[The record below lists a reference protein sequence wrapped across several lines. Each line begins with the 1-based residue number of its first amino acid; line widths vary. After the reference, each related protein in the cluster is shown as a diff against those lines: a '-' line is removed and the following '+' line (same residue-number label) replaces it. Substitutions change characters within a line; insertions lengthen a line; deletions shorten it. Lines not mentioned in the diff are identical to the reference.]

1 MGLNRFMRAM
11 MVVFITA
18 NCITINPDIIFAATD
33 SEDSSL
39 NTDEWEEE
47 KTEEQPSEVNTG
59 PRYETAREV
68 SSRDIKE
75 LEKSNKVRNTNKA
88 DLIAMLKE
96 KAEKG
101 PNNNNNNGEQTGNVA
116 TNEEASGVDRP
127 ALQVERRHPG
137 LSSDSAA
144 EIKKRRKA
152 IASSD
157 SELESL
163 TYPDKPTKAN
173 KKKVAKESVVDASE
187 SDLDSSMQ
195 SADESTPQ
203 PLKANQK
210 PFFPKVFKKIKDA
223 GKWVRDKIDE
233 NPEVKKAI
241 VDKSAGLIDQLLTKK
256 KSEEVN
262 ASDFPPPP
270 TDEELRLALPE
281 TPMLLGFNAPTTSEP
296 SSFEFPPPP
305 SDEELR
311 LALPETPML
320 LGFNAPATSEP
331 SSFEFPPPP
340 TEDELEIMRET
351 APSLDSSFTS
361 GDLASLRSAIN
372 RHSENFS
379 DFPPIPTEEELN
391 GRGGRPTSEEF
402 SSLNSGDFT
411 DDENSE
417 TTEEEI
423 DRLADLRDRGTGKH
437 SRNAGFLPLN
447 PFTSSPVPSLSPKVP
462 KISAPALISDITK
475 KTPFKNPSQPLNV
488 FNKKTTTKTVT
499 KKPTPVKTAPKL
511 AELPATKPQETVLR
525 ENKTPFIEKQAETNK
540 QSINMPSLPVI
551 QKEATESDKE
561 EMKPQTE
568 EKMVEES
575 ESANNAN
582 GKNRS
587 AGIEEGKLIAK
598 SAEDEKAKEEPGN
611 HTTLILA
618 MLAIG
623 VFSLGAFI
631 KIIQLR
637 KNN

>member
-68 SSRDIKE
+68 SSRDIEE
-75 LEKSNKVRNTNKA
+75 LEKSNKVKNTNKA
-88 DLIAMLKE
+88 DLIAMLKA

-101 PNNNNNNGEQTGNVA
+101 PNINNNNSEQTENA
-116 TNEEASGVDRP
+116 AINEEASGADRP
-127 ALQVERRHPG
+127 AIQVERRHPG
-137 LSSDSAA
+137 LPSDSAA

-163 TYPDKPTKAN
+163 TYPDKPTKVN
-173 KKKVAKESVVDASE
+173 KKKVAKESVADASE

-195 SADESTPQ
+195 SADESSPQ
-203 PLKANQK
+203 PLKANQQ

-256 KSEEVN
+256 KNEEVN
-262 ASDFPPPP
+262 ALDFPAPP

-281 TPMLLGFNAPTTSEP
+281 TPMLLGFNAPVTSEP

-305 SDEELR
+305 TDEELR
-311 LALPETPML
+311 LALPETPKL
-320 LGFNAPATSEP
+320 LGFNAPVTSEP

-340 TEDELEIMRET
+340 TEDELEIMRGT

-372 RHSENFS
+372 RHSQNFS

-423 DRLADLRDRGTGKH
+423 DRLADLRDRGIGKH

-447 PFTSSPVPSLSPKVP
+447 PFTSSPVPSLSPKVS
-462 KISAPALISDITK
+462 KKSAPALISDITK
-475 KTPFKNPSQPLNV
+475 KAPFKNPPQPLNV
-488 FNKKTTTKTVT
+488 FNKKTATKTAS
-499 KKPTPVKTAPKL
+499 KKITPVNTAPKL
-511 AELPATKPQETVLR
+511 AALPITKAQETALG
-525 ENKTPFIEKQAETNK
+525 ENKAPFIEKQAEPNN
-540 QSINMPSLPVI
+540 QPIDMPSLPVI
-551 QKEATESDKE
+551 QKEVTERNKE

-568 EKMVEES
+568 EKMVGES
-575 ESANNAN
+575 EPANNVN
-582 GKNRS
+582 GKKRS

-598 SAEDEKAKEEPGN
+598 SAEDEKAKEESAN

-618 MLAIG
+618 MLAMG

-637 KNN
+637 KNS

>member
-116 TNEEASGVDRP
+116 INEEASGVDRP
-127 ALQVERRHPG
+127 TLQVERRHPG

-163 TYPDKPTKAN
+163 TYPDKPTKVN
-173 KKKVAKESVVDASE
+173 KKKVAKESVADASE

-281 TPMLLGFNAPTTSEP
+281 TPMLLGFNAPTPSEP

-305 SDEELR
+305 TDEELR

-340 TEDELEIMRET
+340 TEDELEIIRET
-351 APSLDSSFTS
+351 ASSLDSSFTR
-361 GDLASLRSAIN
+361 GDLASLRNAIN
-372 RHSENFS
+372 RHSQNFS

-391 GRGGRPTSEEF
+391 GGGDRPTSEGF
-402 SSLNSGDFT
+402 SSMNSGDFT

-447 PFTSSPVPSLSPKVP
+447 PFISSPVPSLTPKVP

-475 KTPFKNPSQPLNV
+475 KAPFKNPSQPLNV

>member
-163 TYPDKPTKAN
+163 TYPDKPTKVN
-173 KKKVAKESVVDASE
+173 KKKVAKESVADASE

-195 SADESTPQ
+195 SADESSPQ
-203 PLKANQK
+203 PLKANQQ

-281 TPMLLGFNAPTTSEP
+281 TPMLLGFNAPTPSEP

-305 SDEELR
+305 TDEELR

-391 GRGGRPTSEEF
+391 GRGGRPTFEEF

-447 PFTSSPVPSLSPKVP
+447 PFISSPVPSLTPKVP

-475 KTPFKNPSQPLNV
+475 KAPFKNPSQPLNV

>member
-68 SSRDIKE
+68 SSRDIEE
-75 LEKSNKVRNTNKA
+75 LEKSNKVKNTNKA
-88 DLIAMLKE
+88 DLIAMLKA

-101 PNNNNNNGEQTGNVA
+101 PNINNNNSEQSDNVA
-116 TNEEASGVDRP
+116 INEEASGSDRP
-127 ALQVERRHPG
+127 AIQVERRHPG
-137 LSSDSAA
+137 LPSDSAA

-163 TYPDKPTKAN
+163 TYPDKPTKAT
-173 KKKVAKESVVDASE
+173 KKKVAKASVTDTSE

-203 PLKANQK
+203 PLKANQQ

-223 GKWVRDKIDE
+223 GKWVHDKIDE

-256 KSEEVN
+256 KNEEVN

-270 TDEELRLALPE
+270 T
-281 TPMLLGFNAPTTSEP
+281 
-296 SSFEFPPPP
+296 
-305 SDEELR
+305 DEELR

-372 RHSENFS
+372 RHSQNFS
-379 DFPPIPTEEELN
+379 DFPLMPTEEELN
-391 GRGGRPTSEEF
+391 GRGGIPTSEEF

-447 PFTSSPVPSLSPKVP
+447 PFTSSPVPSLSPKVS
-462 KISAPALISDITK
+462 KISAPALITDITK
-475 KTPFKNPSQPLNV
+475 KAPFKNPPQPLNV
-488 FNKKTTTKTVT
+488 FNKKTTTKTAP
-499 KKPTPVKTAPKL
+499 KKITPVNTAPKL
-511 AELPATKPQETVLR
+511 AALPITKAQETALG
-525 ENKTPFIEKQAETNK
+525 ENKAPFIEKQAETNNRP
-540 QSINMPSLPVI
+540 IDMPSLPVI
-551 QKEATESDKE
+551 QKEVTERNKE

-568 EKMVEES
+568 EKVVGES
-575 ESANNAN
+575 EPANNVN
-582 GKNRS
+582 GKKRS

-598 SAEDEKAKEEPGN
+598 SAEDEKAKEEPVN

-623 VFSLGAFI
+623 VFSLGAVI

-637 KNN
+637 KNS

>member
-96 KAEKG
+96 EAEKG

-116 TNEEASGVDRP
+116 INEEASGVDRP
-127 ALQVERRHPG
+127 TLQVERRHPG
-137 LSSDSAA
+137 LPSDSAA

-163 TYPDKPTKAN
+163 TYPDKPTKVN
-173 KKKVAKESVVDASE
+173 KKKVAKESVADASE

-195 SADESTPQ
+195 SADESSPQ
-203 PLKANQK
+203 PLKANQQ

-281 TPMLLGFNAPTTSEP
+281 TPMLLGFNAPATSEP

-305 SDEELR
+305 TDEELR

-340 TEDELEIMRET
+340 TEDELEIIRET
-351 APSLDSSFTS
+351 ASSLDSSFTR
-361 GDLASLRSAIN
+361 GDLASLRNAIN
-372 RHSENFS
+372 RHSQNFS

-391 GRGGRPTSEEF
+391 GGGDRPTSEGF
-402 SSLNSGDFT
+402 SSMNSGDFT
-411 DDENSE
+411 DDENIE

-447 PFTSSPVPSLSPKVP
+447 PFISSPVPSLTPKVP

-475 KTPFKNPSQPLNV
+475 KAPFKNPSQPLNV

>member
-116 TNEEASGVDRP
+116 INEEASGVDRP
-127 ALQVERRHPG
+127 TLQVERRHPG
-137 LSSDSAA
+137 LPSDSAA

-163 TYPDKPTKAN
+163 TYPDKPTKVN
-173 KKKVAKESVVDASE
+173 KKKVAKESVADASE

-195 SADESTPQ
+195 SADESSPQ
-203 PLKANQK
+203 PLKANQQ

-281 TPMLLGFNAPTTSEP
+281 TPMLLGFNAPATSEP

-305 SDEELR
+305 TDEELR

-340 TEDELEIMRET
+340 TEDELEIIRET
-351 APSLDSSFTS
+351 ASSLDSSFTR
-361 GDLASLRSAIN
+361 GDLASLRNAIN
-372 RHSENFS
+372 RHSQNFS

-447 PFTSSPVPSLSPKVP
+447 PFASSPVPSLSPKVS

-598 SAEDEKAKEEPGN
+598 SAEDEKAKEEPWN

>member
-68 SSRDIKE
+68 SSRDIEE
-75 LEKSNKVRNTNKA
+75 LEKSNKVKNTNKA
-88 DLIAMLKE
+88 DLIAMLKA

-101 PNNNNNNGEQTGNVA
+101 PNINNNNSEQSDNVA
-116 TNEEASGVDRP
+116 INEEASGSDRP
-127 ALQVERRHPG
+127 AIQVERRHPG
-137 LSSDSAA
+137 LPSDSAA

-163 TYPDKPTKAN
+163 TYPDKPTKAT
-173 KKKVAKESVVDASE
+173 KKKVAKGSVTDTSE

-203 PLKANQK
+203 PLKANQQ

-256 KSEEVN
+256 KNEEVN

-270 TDEELRLALPE
+270 T
-281 TPMLLGFNAPTTSEP
+281 
-296 SSFEFPPPP
+296 
-305 SDEELR
+305 DEELR

-372 RHSENFS
+372 RHSQNFS
-379 DFPPIPTEEELN
+379 DFPLMPTEEELN
-391 GRGGRPTSEEF
+391 GRGGIPTSEEF

-447 PFTSSPVPSLSPKVP
+447 PFTSSPVPSLSPKVS
-462 KISAPALISDITK
+462 KISAPALITDITK
-475 KTPFKNPSQPLNV
+475 KAPFKNPPQPLNV
-488 FNKKTTTKTVT
+488 FNKKTTTKTAP
-499 KKPTPVKTAPKL
+499 KKITPVNTAPKL
-511 AELPATKPQETVLR
+511 AALPITKAQETALG
-525 ENKTPFIEKQAETNK
+525 ENKAPFIEKQAETNNRP
-540 QSINMPSLPVI
+540 IDMPSLPVI
-551 QKEATESDKE
+551 QKEVTERNKE

-568 EKMVEES
+568 EKVVGES
-575 ESANNAN
+575 EPANNVN
-582 GKNRS
+582 GKKRS

-598 SAEDEKAKEEPGN
+598 SAEDEKAKEEPVN

-623 VFSLGAFI
+623 VFSLGAVI

-637 KNN
+637 KNS

>member
-116 TNEEASGVDRP
+116 INEEASGVDRP
-127 ALQVERRHPG
+127 TLQVERRHPG

-152 IASSD
+152 IASSE

-173 KKKVAKESVVDASE
+173 KRKVAKESVVDASE

-281 TPMLLGFNAPTTSEP
+281 TPMLLGFNAPTPSEP

-305 SDEELR
+305 TDEELR

-447 PFTSSPVPSLSPKVP
+447 PFTSSPVPSLSPKVS

>member
-1 MGLNRFMRAM
+1 MRAM

-68 SSRDIKE
+68 SSRDIEE
-75 LEKSNKVRNTNKA
+75 LEKSNKVKNTNKA
-88 DLIAMLKE
+88 DLIAMLKV

-101 PNNNNNNGEQTGNVA
+101 PNINNNNSEQSDNVA
-116 TNEEASGVDRP
+116 INEEASGSDRP
-127 ALQVERRHPG
+127 AIQVERRHPG
-137 LSSDSAA
+137 LPSDSAA

-163 TYPDKPTKAN
+163 TYPDKPTKAT
-173 KKKVAKESVVDASE
+173 KKKVAKASVTDTSE

-203 PLKANQK
+203 PLKANQQ

-256 KSEEVN
+256 KNEEVN

-270 TDEELRLALPE
+270 T
-281 TPMLLGFNAPTTSEP
+281 
-296 SSFEFPPPP
+296 
-305 SDEELR
+305 DEELR

-372 RHSENFS
+372 RHSQNFS
-379 DFPPIPTEEELN
+379 DFPLMPTEEELN
-391 GRGGRPTSEEF
+391 GRGGIPTSEEF

-447 PFTSSPVPSLSPKVP
+447 PFTSSPVPSLSPKVS
-462 KISAPALISDITK
+462 KISAPALITDITK
-475 KTPFKNPSQPLNV
+475 KAPFKNPPQPLNV
-488 FNKKTTTKTVT
+488 FNKKTTTKTAP
-499 KKPTPVKTAPKL
+499 KKITPVNTAPKL
-511 AELPATKPQETVLR
+511 AALPITKAQETALG
-525 ENKTPFIEKQAETNK
+525 ENKAPFIEKQAETNNRP
-540 QSINMPSLPVI
+540 IDMPSLPVI
-551 QKEATESDKE
+551 RKEVTERNKE

-568 EKMVEES
+568 EKVVGES
-575 ESANNAN
+575 EPANNVN
-582 GKNRS
+582 GKKRS

-598 SAEDEKAKEEPGN
+598 SAEDEKAKEEPVN

-623 VFSLGAFI
+623 VFSLGAVI

-637 KNN
+637 KNS

>member
-116 TNEEASGVDRP
+116 INEEASGVDRP

-305 SDEELR
+305 TDEELR

-340 TEDELEIMRET
+340 TEGELEIMRET

-391 GRGGRPTSEEF
+391 GRGGRPTSEGF
-402 SSLNSGDFT
+402 SSMNSGDFT

-447 PFTSSPVPSLSPKVP
+447 PFISSPVPSLTPKVP

-475 KTPFKNPSQPLNV
+475 KAPFKNPSQPLNV

-587 AGIEEGKLIAK
+587 AGIEEGKLITK
-598 SAEDEKAKEEPGN
+598 SAEDEKVKEEPGN

>member
-1 MGLNRFMRAM
+1 MLAM

-68 SSRDIKE
+68 SSRDIEE
-75 LEKSNKVRNTNKA
+75 LEKSNKVKNTNKA
-88 DLIAMLKE
+88 DLIAMLKA

-101 PNNNNNNGEQTGNVA
+101 PNINNNNSEQTENA
-116 TNEEASGVDRP
+116 AINEEASGADRP
-127 ALQVERRHPG
+127 AIQVERRHPG
-137 LSSDSAA
+137 LPSDSAA

-163 TYPDKPTKAN
+163 TYLDKPTKAN
-173 KKKVAKESVVDASE
+173 KKKVAKASVTDTSE

-203 PLKANQK
+203 PLKANQQ

-241 VDKSAGLIDQLLTKK
+241 VDKGAGLIDQLLTKK
-256 KSEEVN
+256 KNEEVN
-262 ASDFPPPP
+262 ASDFPAPP
-270 TDEELRLALPE
+270 T
-281 TPMLLGFNAPTTSEP
+281 
-296 SSFEFPPPP
+296 
-305 SDEELR
+305 DEELR

-447 PFTSSPVPSLSPKVP
+447 PFTSSPVPSLSPKVS
-462 KISAPALISDITK
+462 KKSAPALISDITK
-475 KTPFKNPSQPLNV
+475 KAPFKNLPQPLNV
-488 FNKKTTTKTVT
+488 FNKKTATKTAS
-499 KKPTPVKTAPKL
+499 KKITPVNTSPKL
-511 AELPATKPQETVLR
+511 AALPITKAQETALG
-525 ENKTPFIEKQAETNK
+525 ENKAPFIEKQAEPNN
-540 QSINMPSLPVI
+540 QPIDMPSLPVI
-551 QKEATESDKE
+551 QKEVTERNKE

-568 EKMVEES
+568 EKMVGES
-575 ESANNAN
+575 EPANNVN
-582 GKNRS
+582 GKKRS

-598 SAEDEKAKEEPGN
+598 SAEDEKAKEEPAN

-618 MLAIG
+618 MLAMG

-637 KNN
+637 KNS

>member
-68 SSRDIKE
+68 SSRDIEE
-75 LEKSNKVRNTNKA
+75 LEKSNKVKNTNKA
-88 DLIAMLKE
+88 DLIAMLKA

-116 TNEEASGVDRP
+116 INEEASGVDRP
-127 ALQVERRHPG
+127 TLQVERRHPG

-173 KKKVAKESVVDASE
+173 KRKVAKESVVDASE

-281 TPMLLGFNAPTTSEP
+281 TPMLLGFNAPTPSEP

-305 SDEELR
+305 TDEELR

-447 PFTSSPVPSLSPKVP
+447 PFTSSPVPSLSPKVS

>member
-1 MGLNRFMRAM
+1 MRAM

-68 SSRDIKE
+68 SSRDIEE
-75 LEKSNKVRNTNKA
+75 LEKSNKVKNTNKA
-88 DLIAMLKE
+88 DLIVMLKA

-101 PNNNNNNGEQTGNVA
+101 PNINNNNSEQSDNVA
-116 TNEEASGVDRP
+116 INEEASGSDRP
-127 ALQVERRHPG
+127 AIQVERRHPG
-137 LSSDSAA
+137 LPSDSAA

-163 TYPDKPTKAN
+163 TYPDKPTKAT
-173 KKKVAKESVVDASE
+173 KKKVAKASVTDTSE

-203 PLKANQK
+203 PLKANQQ

-256 KSEEVN
+256 KNEEVN

-270 TDEELRLALPE
+270 T
-281 TPMLLGFNAPTTSEP
+281 
-296 SSFEFPPPP
+296 
-305 SDEELR
+305 DEELR

-372 RHSENFS
+372 RHSQNFS

-391 GRGGRPTSEEF
+391 GRGGIPTSEEF

-447 PFTSSPVPSLSPKVP
+447 PFTSSPVPSLTPKVP
-462 KISAPALISDITK
+462 KISAPALITDITK
-475 KTPFKNPSQPLNV
+475 KAPFKNPPQPLNV
-488 FNKKTTTKTVT
+488 FNKKTTTKTAP
-499 KKPTPVKTAPKL
+499 KKITPVNTAPKL
-511 AELPATKPQETVLR
+511 AALPITKAQETALG
-525 ENKTPFIEKQAETNK
+525 ENKAPFIEKQAETNNRP
-540 QSINMPSLPVI
+540 IDMPSLPVI
-551 QKEATESDKE
+551 QKEVTERNKE

-568 EKMVEES
+568 GKVVGES
-575 ESANNAN
+575 EPANNVN
-582 GKNRS
+582 GKKRS

-598 SAEDEKAKEEPGN
+598 SAEDEKAKEEPVN

-623 VFSLGAFI
+623 VFSLGAVI

-637 KNN
+637 KNS

>member
-68 SSRDIKE
+68 SSRDIEE
-75 LEKSNKVRNTNKA
+75 LEKSNKVKNTNKA
-88 DLIAMLKE
+88 DLIAMLKA

-116 TNEEASGVDRP
+116 INEEASGVDRP
-127 ALQVERRHPG
+127 TLQVERRHPG

-163 TYPDKPTKAN
+163 TYPDKPTKVN
-173 KKKVAKESVVDASE
+173 KKKVAKESVADASE

-195 SADESTPQ
+195 SADESSPQ
-203 PLKANQK
+203 PLKANQQ

-281 TPMLLGFNAPTTSEP
+281 TPMLLGFNAPTPSEP

-305 SDEELR
+305 TDEELR

-447 PFTSSPVPSLSPKVP
+447 PFTSSPVPSLSPKVS

-598 SAEDEKAKEEPGN
+598 SAEDEKAKEESGN

>member
-68 SSRDIKE
+68 SSRDIEE
-75 LEKSNKVRNTNKA
+75 LEKSNKVKNTNKA
-88 DLIAMLKE
+88 DLIAMLKA

-101 PNNNNNNGEQTGNVA
+101 PNINNNNSEQSENVA
-116 TNEEASGVDRP
+116 INEEASGSDRP
-127 ALQVERRHPG
+127 AIQVERRHPG
-137 LSSDSAA
+137 LPSDSAA

-163 TYPDKPTKAN
+163 TYPDKPTKAT
-173 KKKVAKESVVDASE
+173 KKKVAKASVTDTSE

-203 PLKANQK
+203 PLKANQQ

-256 KSEEVN
+256 KNEEVN
-262 ASDFPPPP
+262 ASD
-270 TDEELRLALPE
+270 
-281 TPMLLGFNAPTTSEP
+281 
-296 SSFEFPPPP
+296 FPPPP

-372 RHSENFS
+372 RHSQNFS
-379 DFPPIPTEEELN
+379 DFPPMPTEEELN
-391 GRGGRPTSEEF
+391 GRGGIPTSEEF

-447 PFTSSPVPSLSPKVP
+447 PFTSSPVPSLSPKVS
-462 KISAPALISDITK
+462 KISAPALITDVTK
-475 KTPFKNPSQPLNV
+475 KAPFKNPPQPLNV
-488 FNKKTTTKTVT
+488 FNKKTTTKTAP
-499 KKPTPVKTAPKL
+499 KKITPVNTAPKL
-511 AELPATKPQETVLR
+511 AALPITKAQETELG
-525 ENKTPFIEKQAETNK
+525 ENKAPFIEKQAETNNRP
-540 QSINMPSLPVI
+540 IDMPSLPVI
-551 QKEATESDKE
+551 QKEVTERNKE

-568 EKMVEES
+568 EKVVGES
-575 ESANNAN
+575 EPANNVN
-582 GKNRS
+582 GKKRS

-598 SAEDEKAKEEPGN
+598 SAEDEKAKEEPVN

-623 VFSLGAFI
+623 VFSLGAVI

-637 KNN
+637 KNS

>member
-116 TNEEASGVDRP
+116 INEEASGVDRP
-127 ALQVERRHPG
+127 TLQVERRHPG

-173 KKKVAKESVVDASE
+173 KRKVAKESVVDASE

-281 TPMLLGFNAPTTSEP
+281 TPMLLGFNAPTPSEP
-296 SSFEFPPPP
+296 SSFEFPPLPT
-305 SDEELR
+305 DEELR

-447 PFTSSPVPSLSPKVP
+447 PFTSSPVPSLSPKVS

>member
-1 MGLNRFMRAM
+1 MRAM

-68 SSRDIKE
+68 SSRDIEE
-75 LEKSNKVRNTNKA
+75 LEKSNKVKNTNKA
-88 DLIAMLKE
+88 DLIAMLKA

-101 PNNNNNNGEQTGNVA
+101 PNINNNNSEQSENVA
-116 TNEEASGVDRP
+116 INEEASGSDRP
-127 ALQVERRHPG
+127 AIQVERRHPG
-137 LSSDSAA
+137 LPSDSAA

-163 TYPDKPTKAN
+163 TYPDKPTKAT
-173 KKKVAKESVVDASE
+173 KKKVAKASVTDTSE

-203 PLKANQK
+203 PLKANQQ

-256 KSEEVN
+256 KNEEVN

-281 TPMLLGFNAPTTSEP
+281 TPMLLGFNAPATSEP

-305 SDEELR
+305 TDEELR

-372 RHSENFS
+372 RHSQNFS

-391 GRGGRPTSEEF
+391 GRGGIPTSEEF

-447 PFTSSPVPSLSPKVP
+447 PFTSSPVPSLSPKVS
-462 KISAPALISDITK
+462 KISAPALITDVTK
-475 KTPFKNPSQPLNV
+475 KAPFKNPPQPLNV
-488 FNKKTTTKTVT
+488 FNKKTTTKTAP
-499 KKPTPVKTAPKL
+499 KKITPVNTAPKL
-511 AELPATKPQETVLR
+511 AALPITKAQETELG
-525 ENKTPFIEKQAETNK
+525 ENKAPFIEKQAETNNRP
-540 QSINMPSLPVI
+540 IDMPSLPVI
-551 QKEATESDKE
+551 QKEVTERNKE

-568 EKMVEES
+568 EKVVGES
-575 ESANNAN
+575 EPANNVN
-582 GKNRS
+582 GKKRS

-598 SAEDEKAKEEPGN
+598 SAEDEKAKEEPVN

-623 VFSLGAFI
+623 VFSLGAVI

-637 KNN
+637 KNS

>member
-68 SSRDIKE
+68 SSRDIEE
-75 LEKSNKVRNTNKA
+75 LEKSNKVKNTNKA
-88 DLIAMLKE
+88 DLIAMLKA

-101 PNNNNNNGEQTGNVA
+101 PNINNNNSEQSDNVA
-116 TNEEASGVDRP
+116 INEEASGSDRT
-127 ALQVERRHPG
+127 AIQVERRHPG
-137 LSSDSAA
+137 LPSDSAA

-163 TYPDKPTKAN
+163 TYPDKPTKAT
-173 KKKVAKESVVDASE
+173 KKKVAKASVTDTSE

-203 PLKANQK
+203 PLKANQQ

-256 KSEEVN
+256 KNEEVN

-270 TDEELRLALPE
+270 T
-281 TPMLLGFNAPTTSEP
+281 
-296 SSFEFPPPP
+296 
-305 SDEELR
+305 DEELR

-372 RHSENFS
+372 RHSQNFS

-391 GRGGRPTSEEF
+391 GRGGIPTSEEF

-447 PFTSSPVPSLSPKVP
+447 PFTSSPVPSLTPKVP
-462 KISAPALISDITK
+462 KISAPALITDITK
-475 KTPFKNPSQPLNV
+475 KAPFKNPPQPLNV
-488 FNKKTTTKTVT
+488 FNKKTTTKTAP
-499 KKPTPVKTAPKL
+499 KKITPVNTAPKL
-511 AELPATKPQETVLR
+511 AALPITKAQETALG
-525 ENKTPFIEKQAETNK
+525 ENKAPFIEKQAETNNRP
-540 QSINMPSLPVI
+540 IDMPSLPVI
-551 QKEATESDKE
+551 QKEVTERNKE

-568 EKMVEES
+568 GKVVGES
-575 ESANNAN
+575 EPANNVN
-582 GKNRS
+582 GKKRS

-598 SAEDEKAKEEPGN
+598 SAEDEKAKEEPVN

-623 VFSLGAFI
+623 VFSLGAVI

-637 KNN
+637 KNS

>member
-116 TNEEASGVDRP
+116 INEEASGVDRP
-127 ALQVERRHPG
+127 TLQVERRHPG
-137 LSSDSAA
+137 LPSDSAA

-163 TYPDKPTKAN
+163 TYPDKPTKVN
-173 KKKVAKESVVDASE
+173 KKKVAKESVADASE

-195 SADESTPQ
+195 SADESSPQ
-203 PLKANQK
+203 PLKANQQ

-281 TPMLLGFNAPTTSEP
+281 TPMLLGFNAPATSEP

-305 SDEELR
+305 TDEELR

-340 TEDELEIMRET
+340 TEDELEIIRET
-351 APSLDSSFTS
+351 ASSLDSSFTR
-361 GDLASLRSAIN
+361 GDLASLRNAIN
-372 RHSENFS
+372 RHSQNFS

-391 GRGGRPTSEEF
+391 GGGDRPTSEGF
-402 SSLNSGDFT
+402 SSMNSGDFT
-411 DDENSE
+411 DDENIE

-447 PFTSSPVPSLSPKVP
+447 PFISSPVPSLTPKVP

-475 KTPFKNPSQPLNV
+475 KAPFKNPSQPLNV

>member
-1 MGLNRFMRAM
+1 MRAM

-116 TNEEASGVDRP
+116 INEEASGVDRP
-127 ALQVERRHPG
+127 TLQVERRHPG

-152 IASSD
+152 IASWD

-173 KKKVAKESVVDASE
+173 KRKVAKESVVDASE

-281 TPMLLGFNAPTTSEP
+281 TPMLLGFNAPTP
-296 SSFEFPPPP
+296 
-305 SDEELR
+305 
-311 LALPETPML
+311 
-320 LGFNAPATSEP
+320 SEP

-447 PFTSSPVPSLSPKVP
+447 PFTSSPVPSLSPKVS

>member
-1 MGLNRFMRAM
+1 MRAM

-18 NCITINPDIIFAATD
+18 NCITINPDIIFATTD

-47 KTEEQPSEVNTG
+47 KTEEQPSEINTG

-75 LEKSNKVRNTNKA
+75 LEKSNKVKDANKA
-88 DLIAMLKE
+88 DLIAMLKA

-101 PNNNNNNGEQTGNVA
+101 PNNNNNNNNNSEQSGNVA
-116 TNEEASGVDRP
+116 INEEASGADRP
-127 ALQVERRHPG
+127 TLQVERRHPG

-163 TYPDKPTKAN
+163 TYPDKTTKTN
-173 KKKVAKESVVDASE
+173 KKKVAKESIVDASE

-203 PLKANQK
+203 PLKANQQ

-241 VDKSAGLIDQLLTKK
+241 VDKGAGLIDQLLTKK

-281 TPMLLGFNAPTTSEP
+281 TPMLLGFNAS
-296 SSFEFPPPP
+296 
-305 SDEELR
+305 
-311 LALPETPML
+311 
-320 LGFNAPATSEP
+320 ATSEP

-340 TEDELEIMRET
+340 TDGELEIMRET
-351 APSLDSSFTS
+351 ASSLDSSFTR

-372 RHSENFS
+372 RHSQNFS

-391 GRGGRPTSEEF
+391 GRGDRPTSEEF
-402 SSLNSGDFT
+402 SSLDSGDFT

-462 KISAPALISDITK
+462 KISAPALVSDVTK
-475 KTPFKNPSQPLNV
+475 KAPFKNPSQPLNV
-488 FNKKTTTKTVT
+488 FNKKNTTTTVL
-499 KKPTPVKTAPKL
+499 KKITPVNIAPKL
-511 AELPATKPQETVLR
+511 ATLPTTKPQETAIG
-525 ENKTPFIEKQAETNK
+525 ENQAPFKEKQADTNN
-540 QSINMPSLPVI
+540 QPIDMPSLPVI
-551 QKEATESDKE
+551 QKEVTERNKE

-568 EKMVEES
+568 EKMVGES
-575 ESANNAN
+575 EPANDVN
-582 GKNRS
+582 GKKRS
-587 AGIEEGKLIAK
+587 AGMEEGKLIAK
-598 SAEDEKAKEEPGN
+598 SAEDEKVKEEPAN

-637 KNN
+637 KNS

>member
-1 MGLNRFMRAM
+1 MRAM

-68 SSRDIKE
+68 SSRDIEE
-75 LEKSNKVRNTNKA
+75 LEKSNKVKNTNKA
-88 DLIAMLKE
+88 DLIAMLKA

-116 TNEEASGVDRP
+116 INEEASGVDRP
-127 ALQVERRHPG
+127 TLQVERRHPG

-163 TYPDKPTKAN
+163 TYPDKPTKVN
-173 KKKVAKESVVDASE
+173 KKKVAKESVADASE

-195 SADESTPQ
+195 SADESSPQ
-203 PLKANQK
+203 PLKANQQ

-281 TPMLLGFNAPTTSEP
+281 TPMLLGFNAPTPSEP

-305 SDEELR
+305 TDEELR

-447 PFTSSPVPSLSPKVP
+447 PFTSSPVPSLSPKVS

-598 SAEDEKAKEEPGN
+598 SAEDEKAKEESGN

>member
-68 SSRDIKE
+68 SSRDIEE
-75 LEKSNKVRNTNKA
+75 LEKSNKVKNTNKA
-88 DLIAMLKE
+88 DLIAMLKA

-101 PNNNNNNGEQTGNVA
+101 PNINNNNSEQSENVA
-116 TNEEASGVDRP
+116 INEEASGSDRP
-127 ALQVERRHPG
+127 AIQVERRHPG
-137 LSSDSAA
+137 LPSDSAA

-163 TYPDKPTKAN
+163 TYPDKPTKAT
-173 KKKVAKESVVDASE
+173 KKKVAKASVTDTSE

-203 PLKANQK
+203 PLKANQQ

-256 KSEEVN
+256 KNEEVN

-281 TPMLLGFNAPTTSEP
+281 TPMLLGFNAPATSEP

-305 SDEELR
+305 TDEELR

-372 RHSENFS
+372 RHSQNFS

-391 GRGGRPTSEEF
+391 GRGGIPTSEEF

-447 PFTSSPVPSLSPKVP
+447 PFTSSPVPSLTPKVT
-462 KISAPALISDITK
+462 KISAPALITDITK
-475 KTPFKNPSQPLNV
+475 KAPFKNPPQPLNV
-488 FNKKTTTKTVT
+488 FNKKTTTKTAP
-499 KKPTPVKTAPKL
+499 KKITPVNTAPKL
-511 AELPATKPQETVLR
+511 AALPITKAQETELG
-525 ENKTPFIEKQAETNK
+525 ENKAPFIEKQAETNNRP
-540 QSINMPSLPVI
+540 IDMPSLPVI
-551 QKEATESDKE
+551 QKEVTERNKE

-568 EKMVEES
+568 GKVVGES
-575 ESANNAN
+575 EPANNVN
-582 GKNRS
+582 GKKRS

-598 SAEDEKAKEEPGN
+598 SAEDEKAKEEPVN

-623 VFSLGAFI
+623 VFSLGAVI

-637 KNN
+637 KNS

>member
-68 SSRDIKE
+68 SSRDIEE
-75 LEKSNKVRNTNKA
+75 LEKSNKVKNTNKA
-88 DLIAMLKE
+88 DLIAMLKA

-101 PNNNNNNGEQTGNVA
+101 PNINNNNSEQTENA
-116 TNEEASGVDRP
+116 AINEEASGADRP
-127 ALQVERRHPG
+127 AIQVERRHPG
-137 LSSDSAA
+137 LPSDSAA

-163 TYPDKPTKAN
+163 TYLDKPTKAN
-173 KKKVAKESVVDASE
+173 KKKVAKESVADASE

-195 SADESTPQ
+195 SADESSPQ
-203 PLKANQK
+203 PLKANQQ

-256 KSEEVN
+256 KNEEVN
-262 ASDFPPPP
+262 ASDFPPLP

-281 TPMLLGFNAPTTSEP
+281 TPMLLGFNAPATSEP

-305 SDEELR
+305 TDEELR

-340 TEDELEIMRET
+340 TEDELEIIRET
-351 APSLDSSFTS
+351 ASSLDSSFTR
-361 GDLASLRSAIN
+361 GDLASLRNAIN
-372 RHSENFS
+372 RHSQNFS

-447 PFTSSPVPSLSPKVP
+447 PFTSSPVPSLSPKVS

-475 KTPFKNPSQPLNV
+475 KAPFKNPSQPLNV

-598 SAEDEKAKEEPGN
+598 SAEDEKAKEGPGN

>member
-116 TNEEASGVDRP
+116 INEEASGVDRP
-127 ALQVERRHPG
+127 TLQVERRHPG

-173 KKKVAKESVVDASE
+173 KRKVAKESVVDASE

-195 SADESTPQ
+195 SADESSPQ
-203 PLKANQK
+203 PLKANQQ

-305 SDEELR
+305 TDEELR

-379 DFPPIPTEEELN
+379 YFPPIPTEEELN
-391 GRGGRPTSEEF
+391 GRGDRPTSEGF
-402 SSLNSGDFT
+402 SSMNSGDFT

-447 PFTSSPVPSLSPKVP
+447 PFISSPVPSLTPKVP

-475 KTPFKNPSQPLNV
+475 KAPFKNPSQPLNV